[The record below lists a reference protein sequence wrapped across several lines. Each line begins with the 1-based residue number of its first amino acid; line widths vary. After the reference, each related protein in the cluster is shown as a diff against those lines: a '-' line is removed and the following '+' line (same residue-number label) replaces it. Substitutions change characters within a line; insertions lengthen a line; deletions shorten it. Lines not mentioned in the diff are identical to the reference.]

1 MKQFQIIILLLTV
14 FFGGLTAYCRY
25 ALPPEVST
33 TIKTITDT
41 DVAKDFEVESVTYSG
56 PDKEGQTDGFKF
68 QLKGKGFQQATG
80 KPVCVWYIL
89 PDNELRYASTF
100 QLPDLKAN
108 EEFAVDFIIQNL
120 IKLSTPLPD
129 NYIRFM
135 PEVFNGFVLTYD
147 VPSVDIV
154 DPNSKGKEIKAGTD
168 GETFTIVEV
177 TAAFPG
183 GINGIMTYLS
193 KNIKYP
199 EEAQRK
205 DIQGR
210 VIVMFTIDEEGKVTE
225 PRVVKGIDESL
236 DAEALRVAGDMP
248 DWLPGRLY
256 GKPVKSYFIL
266 PISFRLQEHSSMTKE
281 EKKQFKEAQK
291 KMKEAAK
298 AEKKRQKEEKKKK

>member
-14 FFGGLTAYCRY
+14 FFGGLTAHCRY

-68 QLKGKGFQQATG
+68 QLKGKGLQQAIG

-89 PDNELRYASTF
+89 PENELRYASTF
-100 QLPDLKAN
+100 QFPNLKTD
-108 EEFAVDFIIQNL
+108 EDFTVDFIIQDL
-120 IKLSTPLPD
+120 IKLSDPIPD

-135 PEVFNGFVLTYD
+135 PEKFDGFVLTYD
-147 VPSVDIV
+147 VPSADTVN
-154 DPNSKGKEIKAGTD
+154 PNAKGKEIKAGPD

-183 GINGIMTYLS
+183 GINGIMKYLS

-199 EEAQRK
+199 GEAYRK
-205 DIQGR
+205 NIHGR
-210 VIVMFTIDEEGKVTE
+210 VIVQFIINEEGKVTE

-248 DWLPGRLY
+248 DWLPGRLC

-266 PISFRLQEHSSMTKE
+266 PISFRLQELMSKE
-281 EKKQFKEAQK
+281 EKKQFKEAKK
-291 KMKEAAK
+291 KMKEEKK